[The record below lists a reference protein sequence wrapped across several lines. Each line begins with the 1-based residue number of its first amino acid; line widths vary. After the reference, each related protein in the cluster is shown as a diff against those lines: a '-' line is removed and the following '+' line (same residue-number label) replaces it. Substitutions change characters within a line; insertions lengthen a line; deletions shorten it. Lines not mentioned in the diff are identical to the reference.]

1 MRRITRLPDDPD
13 TSPIDGQVVD
23 TEVEIVRTTHLA
35 GTAVDAMAATPSVVS
50 ERNADYVETLAER
63 INGVGLV
70 VRTAIEVLLSIRF
83 LLHASAA
90 NSSNAFVV
98 FVDGA
103 SWPFVRPF
111 ANAFSNPSLGPI
123 VIDVSAL
130 VAMAMYFII
139 FALLGMLVTALARLF
154 SGATARHDVTTLRAS
169 EALSATDSPLADAKP
184 HRRPRLTA
192 ATSDM
197 RKHRR
202 LLRVA
207 HGRKP

>member
-1 MRRITRLPDDPD
+1 M
-13 TSPIDGQVVD
+13 DGQVVD

-35 GTAVDAMAATPSVVS
+35 GTAVDAMAATTSVVS

-70 VRTAIEVLLSIRF
+70 VRTALEVLLSIRF

-98 FVDGA
+98 FVDGV
-103 SWPFVRPF
+103 SWLFVRPF
-111 ANAFSNPSLGPI
+111 ANAFSSRSWGPG

-130 VAMAMYFII
+130 VAMAIYFVI
-139 FALLGMLVTALARLF
+139 FALLGRLVTALARLF
-154 SGATARHDVTTLRAS
+154 SGATARRGVTALRAS
-169 EALSATDSPLADAKP
+169 GALPAPDLPSADDEP

-202 LLRVA
+202 LFRLA
-207 HGRKP
+207 HGRKS